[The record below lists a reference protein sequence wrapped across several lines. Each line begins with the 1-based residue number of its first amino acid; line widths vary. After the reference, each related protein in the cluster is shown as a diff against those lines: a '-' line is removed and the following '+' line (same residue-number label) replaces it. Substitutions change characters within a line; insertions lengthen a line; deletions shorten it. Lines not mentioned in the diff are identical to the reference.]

1 MNIYVFVGPTLPLEE
16 ARAELD
22 AVYLPPVEQGDVY
35 RAALD
40 KPHAIAIVDG
50 YFERVPTVW
59 HKEILWAMAQGI
71 HVIGS
76 SSMGALRAAELAAFG
91 MEGVGAIYEAF
102 RSGALEDDDEVA
114 VVHGPAEGGYRALS
128 EAMVNIRAT
137 LRAATQARVIRET
150 TRQALEEMAKA
161 LFYPERCYPILL
173 ERAGERGLPADEIA
187 ALRAFLPAGR
197 IDQKKRDALA
207 LLRRLREVSGLTVGP
222 KRVRYS
228 FEHTDAWEQLLNQA
242 GARRFAAQVKET
254 AEEEELLEEVALA
267 GPRHYGAARVGAMTR
282 VLGLALAR
290 QQGLQVTEDLLQA
303 AIDAFRQR
311 HGLEDEAAARRWIA
325 AQGLT
330 EERFLELMREE
341 AQLRWIETVYA
352 SDFRKATSD
361 HLRVTGEYAAYA
373 GRARDKRHRL
383 AAAHLT
389 EPTLGDLHLS
399 EEQLWRWYFET
410 RRGQSVPAEPAEL
423 LRHAQ
428 AAGFANRDAF
438 RRALLREYGYLRG
451 TLGQEEG
458 LVERGERGGARA
470 RSWFEPS
477 P

>member
-1 MNIYVFVGPTLPLEE
+1 MSIYVFVGPTLSPEE

-40 KPHAIAIVDG
+40 KPHAIAIIDG

-59 HKEILWAMAQGI
+59 HKEILWAMSQGI
-71 HVIGS
+71 HVLGS

-91 MEGVGAIYEAF
+91 MEGVGTIYEAF
-102 RSGALEDDDEVA
+102 QSGVLQDDDEVA
-114 VVHGPAEGGYRALS
+114 VAHGPAESGYRALS

-137 LRAATQARVIRET
+137 LRAAAEAGVIRDA

-173 ERAGERGLPADEIA
+173 ERAMEDGLPPDEIA

-197 IDQKKRDALA
+197 IDQKKQDALA
-207 LLRRLREVSGLTVGP
+207 LLRRLRELSSQTSGP

-242 GARRFAAQVKET
+242 GARRLTAHAKES
-254 AEEEELLEEVALA
+254 AEEEELLEELALA
-267 GPRHYGAARVGAMTR
+267 DHYGAVREGAMTR
-282 VLGLALAR
+282 SLALALAR
-290 QQGLQVTEDLLQA
+290 QQGLQVTEDMLQA
-303 AIDAFRQR
+303 TIDEFRRR
-311 HGLEDEAAARRWIA
+311 HDLRDEALARRWIA

-330 EERFLELMREE
+330 DEQFLELMREE

-352 SDFRKATSD
+352 SDFRKAIFD
-361 HLRVTGEYAAYA
+361 RLRITGEYAAYA
-373 GRARDKRHRL
+373 GRARDRRHML
-383 AAAHLT
+383 AAAGLA
-389 EPTLGDLHLS
+389 EPSLGDFRLS
-399 EEQLWRWYFET
+399 EEELWRWYFET
-410 RRGQSVPAEPAEL
+410 RLGQSVPTEPTEI

-428 AAGFANRDAF
+428 AAGFSNRDAF
-438 RRALLREYGYLRG
+438 RRVVLREYCYLQGR
-451 TLGQEEG
+451 TWPKES
-458 LVERGERGGARA
+458 VERDEGARA
-470 RSWFEPS
+470 RPQLEPS